1 MSLNSAASASATVKL
16 IDATQYPTW
25 SVWTIGLFQQ
35 ERLLEDLKTTMPH
48 YPLGGPAIL
57 KEDADWWA
65 RKTKEATIKTLK
77 EDGIT
82 RPPLKEAEEF
92 DVATTTLDKKNF
104 EAKEKKLV
112 KIYTAS
118 ISVYQALFEAE
129 FHKSMIFL
137 KGEKRR
143 YLYQLIKASL
153 GDHYSSAIKVAAF
166 GDPSSLLQEVQK
178 FMPSDVEA
186 RRGALIC
193 KFWEATFEVEGEN
206 DVQVW
211 INYISTSVHDL
222 GLLGETISAPSM
234 ISRLQTPLPIAIFSQ
249 YTIANAAKGL
259 TFADAV
265 EALRVFSQNAS
276 VASQLKQL
284 SSTRRHRPEGSVFG
298 AAGQRRGAPSVCFDF
313 ANGLCER
320 GAECKFLHTKSQ
332 DLVVCKHCGKHG
344 HAHDDCWT
352 KFPEKRTASRNR
364 KPRDGYKSTSKPV
377 KGNGMVMQLIQDA
390 VDNKRE
396 SVDLA
401 TLMGALKERP
411 ARLFTF
417 TANESSHEH
426 PQLPDVMELA
436 QSFRRR
442 EALAC
447 CEQFGVGDSDDD
459 THGVPCLVDSSD
471 SDDDSGEDD
480 EDRDVTAAFTD
491 IADVAALATTFQPL
505 IHLANEVL
513 RRERG
518 VARTVTGVTDSRVP
532 GLPIS
537 SLPIPSGTKRADG
550 KYRLERPDCRGAERP
565 DSLKVSESDVASE
578 SIELQE
584 PLNQSMQ
591 FNQCTLAVSGSA
603 DGIYA
608 KRSRPAAVVANALC
622 APTSYDCDELRVDD
636 VFTSAV
642 AFVPPGGVLKQS
654 LGATADDNF
663 STCSPPMTIFGN
675 MLSEPAS
682 PVCDK
687 FAGSRENQPL
697 ADGGVLN
704 IFDQQLQIVSISVPA
719 SFR

>member
-1 MSLNSAASASATVKL
+1 MSLTSATSASATVKL

-259 TFADAV
+259 SFADAV
-265 EALRVFSQNAS
+265 EALRAFSQNAS
-276 VASQLKQL
+276 VVSQLKQL

-320 GAECKFLHTKSQ
+320 GADCKFLHTKSQ
-332 DLVVCKHCGKHG
+332 DLVACKHCGKHG

-352 KFPEKRTASRNR
+352 KYPEKKTASRNR
-364 KPRDGYKSTSKPV
+364 KPRDGHKSASKPV

-417 TANESSHEH
+417 TANESSLPHEH

-442 EALAC
+442 EELEC
-447 CEQFGVGDSDDD
+447 RKQFGVQDSYDDRM
-459 THGVPCLVDSSD
+459 PCLVDSSD

-480 EDRDVTAAFTD
+480 GDRDVAA
-491 IADVAALATTFQPL
+491 
-505 IHLANEVL
+505 AN
-513 RRERG
+513 R
-518 VARTVTGVTDSRVP
+518 
-532 GLPIS
+532 
-537 SLPIPSGTKRADG
+537 K
-550 KYRLERPDCRGAERP
+550 KYRLQRSDYRGA
-565 DSLKVSESDVASE
+565 DSRRVSESDVASE

-584 PLNQSMQ
+584 PLNQSLQ

-603 DGIYA
+603 DVIYA

-622 APTSYDCDELRVDD
+622 APASYDCDELRVDD

-642 AFVPPGGVLKQS
+642 AFVPPGGVLKRS
-654 LGATADDNF
+654 LGATADDDF
-663 STCSPPMTIFGN
+663 STCVPPMTIFGN

-687 FAGSRENQPL
+687 FAGSREIQPL

-704 IFDQQLQIVSISVPA
+704 FLIS
-719 SFR
+719 SCKSSLSQSRQN